1 MSSTAD
7 LPISNTYSMK
17 PSRNSTGYAT
27 GSDYSLGMTASTR
40 PPNAMLASPPSAFR
54 TQEITPNFAAPS
66 HPSTSRQYSDTS
78 LAPSQSSSTYGQYS
92 ASNSPNLNR
101 HSYTLAPGPQAPQPP
116 RPVRSGT
123 LPAGEHPGAGLNGH
137 GYANPTY
144 SMISPNN
151 GTYGAPSIPSVPV
164 IPFQSGAPL
173 EQSFE
178 SKLSLG
184 PTIPVQMGQDAPKD
198 TGAPTVRARSGTGKS
213 TKDKKSVFGF
223 MNLLNNSTT
232 KQPVIS
238 TPYDPIH
245 LTHVGF
251 DYNTGQYTGMPQE
264 WQKIL
269 DDNGITRAEQEENPD
284 KVLAVVQ
291 FYQNR
296 DAPEAA
302 DDEDVWNKMRGVQP
316 SHHLSPGNSPS
327 PQPPSTDMSRENS
340 NDGGGFYP
348 NDPHT
353 FHNPRA
359 APAPPLG
366 SQTSLRAERAA
377 PSAPGQKPRVP
388 QSSSPAPPLAPNTL
402 DRSFSQRAPSNT
414 SSQTPK
420 KPLDRSN
427 TTRAPTTQKASPPLH
442 KSQSQSGRRR
452 EREREPTPGASTPAG
467 GVARST
473 TKGREAGAP
482 RRRDKAKEN
491 EEVIRQLQTICSP
504 GDPNLIYKN
513 LVKIGQGASGGVFT
527 AYDRSQTPVAIKQMN
542 LEKQPKQDLIINEI
556 LVMRESAHP
565 NIVNF
570 KDSYLWKG
578 DLWVVMEYMEGGS
591 LTDVVTAHCMSEA
604 QIAAVSRETCEGLR
618 HLHSKGVI
626 HRDIKSDNILLSLNG
641 DVKLTDFGFCAR
653 IADPMS
659 TKRTTM
665 VGTPYWMAPEVVTRK
680 EYGPKVDIWS
690 LGIMA
695 IEMLEGEPPYLNEN
709 PLRALYL
716 IATNGTPKIKDW
728 DKLSSVFRDYLQRCL
743 TVDSEKRP
751 SAEQLLGHEFF
762 KYAAKLSSL
771 SGMIKSARKGN

>member
-1 MSSTAD
+1 
-7 LPISNTYSMK
+7 
-17 PSRNSTGYAT
+17 
-27 GSDYSLGMTASTR
+27 
-40 PPNAMLASPPSAFR
+40 
-54 TQEITPNFAAPS
+54 
-66 HPSTSRQYSDTS
+66 
-78 LAPSQSSSTYGQYS
+78 
-92 ASNSPNLNR
+92 
-101 HSYTLAPGPQAPQPP
+101 
-116 RPVRSGT
+116 
-123 LPAGEHPGAGLNGH
+123 
-137 GYANPTY
+137 
-144 SMISPNN
+144 
-151 GTYGAPSIPSVPV
+151 
-164 IPFQSGAPL
+164 
-173 EQSFE
+173 
-178 SKLSLG
+178 
-184 PTIPVQMGQDAPKD
+184 
-198 TGAPTVRARSGTGKS
+198 
-213 TKDKKSVFGF
+213 
-223 MNLLNNSTT
+223 
-232 KQPVIS
+232 
-238 TPYDPIH
+238 
-245 LTHVGF
+245 
-251 DYNTGQYTGMPQE
+251 MPQE

-316 SHHLSPGNSPS
+316 SHHMSPGSS

-340 NDGGGFYP
+340 NDNGF
-348 NDPHT
+348 DPHT
-353 FHNPRA
+353 FHNPVGRTVSTAPDKQRA

-366 SQTSLRAERAA
+366 SQTNLRAERAA

-388 QSSSPAPPLAPNTL
+388 QSSPSTQPLAPSTL

-414 SSQTPK
+414 SS
-420 KPLDRSN
+420 KPLDRSIS
-427 TTRAPTTQKASPPLH
+427 TRAPPTQKPSPPLH

-452 EREREPTPGASTPAG
+452 EREREREQPPGATTPAG

-527 AYDRSQTPVAIKQMN
+527 AYDRSTTPVAIKQMN

-641 DVKLTDFGFCAR
+641 DVKL
-653 IADPMS
+653 S
-659 TKRTTM
+659 
-665 VGTPYWMAPEVVTRK
+665 
-680 EYGPKVDIWS
+680 EYPTG
-690 LGIMA
+690 A
-695 IEMLEGEPPYLNEN
+695 
-709 PLRALYL
+709 
-716 IATNGTPKIKDW
+716 
-728 DKLSSVFRDYLQRCL
+728 
-743 TVDSEKRP
+743 
-751 SAEQLLGHEFF
+751 
-762 KYAAKLSSL
+762 
-771 SGMIKSARKGN
+771 